1 MSDSLLPYAVGAAK
15 RARQAAVRMRR
26 RVERLQTAPAFASG
40 IRPRPALHAV
50 HLSVLGGRT
59 LNVALTAPAAVDVT
73 SAHLELTRGGR
84 HLRLDLEVEPQSDGS
99 RLLTAT
105 TALRYTDR
113 TDLADHPEEHG
124 PGRAGV
130 ALFSGLWRIGVVL
143 TGADGKE
150 LRAGVG
156 AVALPTTDG
165 PTAPVS
171 PSPDSGA
178 HFRIMRSVDGF
189 AVLKVRAPVHQA
201 ELDRFDLRWDRIV
214 VHGRLIAR
222 QGPVSGYTAQA
233 VRRGGG
239 TVVPTPLEW
248 DGDAFTFEVPLAE
261 MVAGGRSY
269 RWDMQLQHGRTGLK
283 IGRRLTDVRR
293 RHQVIRTTFRIIALE
308 DGTLLRAHAYITS
321 AGALAVSCVAFEGAP
336 HGAEEVA

>member
-1 MSDSLLPYAVGAAK
+1 MSDSLLPYAVGAAN
-15 RARQAAVRMRR
+15 RARRVAVRMRR

-40 IRPRPALHAV
+40 IRPRPALKAV
-50 HLSVLGGRT
+50 HFSVLGGRT
-59 LNVALTAPAAVDVT
+59 LNVALLAPAAVDVT
-73 SAHLELTRGGR
+73 AAHLEFVRGGR
-84 HLRLDLEVEPQSDGS
+84 HLRLDLEVEPQGDGT

-113 TDLADHPEEHG
+113 TDLPDAPGDHG

-130 ALFSGLWRIGVVL
+130 PLFTGLWRIGVVL
-143 TGADGKE
+143 TGADGRE
-150 LRAGVG
+150 VRAGVG
-156 AVALPTTDG
+156 AVALAATDG

-189 AVLKVRAPVHQA
+189 AVLKVRAPAHQA
-201 ELDRFDLRWDRIV
+201 ELDSFDLRWDRIV

-222 QGPVSGYTAQA
+222 QGPTSGYTAQA

-239 TVVPTPLEW
+239 TVAQAPLEW
-248 DGDAFTFEVPLAE
+248 RGDAFTFDVPLAE

-269 RWDMQLQHGRTGLK
+269 RWDMQLAHGRTGLK

-293 RHQVIRTTFRIIALE
+293 RNQVIRTTFRIIALE